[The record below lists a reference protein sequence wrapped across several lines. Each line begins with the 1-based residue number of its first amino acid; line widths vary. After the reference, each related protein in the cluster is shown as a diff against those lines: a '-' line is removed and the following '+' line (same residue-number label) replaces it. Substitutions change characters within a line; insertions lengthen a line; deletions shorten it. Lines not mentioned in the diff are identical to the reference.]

1 MPGFEYDGQGST
13 GMGLNRDPY
22 VRDGNGQPVGIKPG
36 YHAET
41 VGIASPAL
49 GSDGAI
55 QITQGINAVK
65 GDINSDNSGENGG
78 AGSSVSNLPLV
89 LHNGQMGY
97 WVYREIV
104 GSEHDR
110 TVKTFI
116 AVGPSEAQKQA
127 AAIKLAQE
135 KQQSE
140 IAAKEFA
147 GKIAQAAAVAEQQ
160 RQAAINAAVAAGQ
173 YQSVTESQN
182 NLDVAT
188 REASNLKSFA
198 DNALSQ
204 ALNKRQAA
212 ASTAVAASQAEQVW
226 QNITQTIESKRPRG
240 KSIIAKNGMLG
251 YEELQTR
258 DTAEHTITFRAFVSV
273 GISVAQRD
281 AAQAD
286 AVNKRNQANQLEA
299 EARSAEQASL
309 LASMNYNNAET
320 RRQAASAALNAAQQA
335 AVRAAEAE
343 RQQQAAE
350 AAAAAAA
357 EQQRLADAAA
367 KAAEDARIAAEQEKA
382 RQARQAA
389 ADKLKSTDIQSVRGI
404 PASAVPATFP
414 LIWSVASAGG
424 ISLDSGVAAG
434 VWSRITMA
442 LAELRGIAVAGMSGP
457 VAVVIAGLLYS
468 EDAGAG
474 SDIVPGRDIS
484 SIMPS
489 DALFLPD
496 QATLE
501 DAADSGKSVSMP
513 VRGRMVMRVDGTLET
528 QLVRTPVAGD
538 VPVVRAILDKETGY
552 WGYTLPAMPDVPS
565 QTILVSPVDA
575 PGVNGPLGLTG
586 PVPLPETIVHTGDHA
601 EVPPGDTVTVAPVPG
616 NPDFRDF
623 VLIFPAE
630 SGLKPLYVMQNS
642 PYGEVTEKG
651 KYSGRPY
658 NPDKAGGPVR
668 DLDWQGAV
676 INQAGIDKVKL
687 HTARF
692 GESIDNTMMID
703 RLEKILSGELD
714 VTDTDRRFYTHEI
727 RELERYRA
735 LGIADGTVP
744 DNGMKAAE
752 VWNNAHTAT
761 LEDFKLK
768 SEYTLFY
775 TPEAIKAAEEQ
786 EMRGA
791 K

>member
-1 MPGFEYDGQGST
+1 MGSYFNDSPVSYGADGST
-13 GMGLNRDPY
+13 RVNLSHSDANGTAS
-22 VRDGNGQPVGIKPG
+22 GNG
-36 YHAET
+36 
-41 VGIASPAL
+41 
-49 GSDGAI
+49 
-55 QITQGINAVK
+55 
-65 GDINSDNSGENGG
+65 NSGEHAYSGD
-78 AGSSVSNLPLV
+78 SVIKSNLV
-89 LHNGQMGY
+89 LYNGQMGY

-127 AAIKLAQE
+127 AANKLAQE

-188 REASNLKSFA
+188 REASNLKSVA

-350 AAAAAAA
+350 AAAATAA

-489 DALFLPD
+489 DALSLPD

-552 WGYTLPAMPDVPS
+552 WGYTLPAMPGVPS

-575 PGVNGPLGLTG
+575 PGVNSPLGLTG

-727 RELERYRA
+727 RELERYRT